1 MIGAAVVAVDVGTGS
16 ARAGVFGPDG
26 RMLGRAE
33 QPIALHRPMADH
45 AEQSSEEIWSA
56 VAGSVR
62 AARTSAGVAA
72 EQVVGLSFDATCS
85 LVALD
90 REDRPASVSTTGEDR
105 WNVVVW
111 LDHRAIAEAEAC
123 TATGH
128 PVLDSLGGTMSPE
141 MEIPKLIW
149 LKRHLPEAWARY
161 GRMLD
166 LADFL
171 TFRACGS
178 NARSCCTVTCKWT
191 YLAHEEPGW
200 QDDFLAAVG
209 LADLRERTAVPARAS
224 AIGASLGKLTADAAA
239 DMALTTSC
247 TVGCGLI
254 DAHAGALGVLGPA
267 LARGSAELDR
277 NLALIAG
284 TSTCHMAL
292 SAEPRRVS
300 GVWGPYYGAVA
311 PRLWLNEGGQSAT
324 GALLDHIL
332 AAHAQGAALGARG
345 HAVVLERIAAMRA
358 EQGEAFAA
366 SLLVLPDF
374 HGNRSPLSDPH
385 ALGVI
390 SGLTLDASLD
400 ALAQLYFATAQGIA
414 FGTRHIL
421 DALNDE
427 GYAIDQ
433 LHVAGGHT
441 RNPLLMELYADTTGC
456 TVVAPPEDTDAVLLG
471 TAMVA
476 AAAARVHKD
485 LGAAASAMAQSG
497 TTRRAEAA
505 RREAYDRRY
514 RAFLEMH
521 EQRRALDRLLG
532 ARA

>member
-1 MIGAAVVAVDVGTGS
+1 MTDAAVVAVDVGTGN

-26 RMLGRAE
+26 SMLGRAE
-33 QPIALHRPMADH
+33 QSVALHRPMPDH
-45 AEQSSEEIWSA
+45 AEQSSEDIWSA
-56 VAGSVR
+56 IAGSVR
-62 AARTSAGVAA
+62 EARASAGVDR

-90 REDRPASVSTTGEDR
+90 GEDGPASVSTTGKDR

-111 LDHRAIAEAEAC
+111 LDHRAIAEAQTC

-128 PVLDSLGGTMSPE
+128 RVLDCLGGTMSPE
-141 MEIPKLIW
+141 MEIPKLMW

-161 GRMLD
+161 SRMLD
-166 LADFL
+166 LAAFL

-200 QDDFLAAVG
+200 QNDFLTAVG
-209 LADLRERTAVPARAS
+209 LSDLRARSAVPARAS
-224 AIGASLGKLTADAAA
+224 AVGAPLGKLTAEAAA
-239 DMALTTSC
+239 AMELTTSC

-254 DAHAGALGVLGPA
+254 DAHAGALGLLGPA
-267 LARGSAELDR
+267 LARGGADLDR

-292 SAEPRRVS
+292 STEPRPVT

-311 PRLWLNEGGQSAT
+311 PGLWLNEGGQSAT

-332 AAHAQGAALGARG
+332 ATHAQGAALGARG
-345 HAVVLERIAAMRA
+345 HATVLERIAALRA
-358 EQGEAFAA
+358 EQGEGFAA
-366 SLLVLPDF
+366 RLLVLPDF
-374 HGNRSPLSDPH
+374 HGNRSPLADPH

-390 SGLTLDASLD
+390 SGLDLDASLD
-400 ALAQLYFATAQGIA
+400 AVGIA

-421 DALNDE
+421 DALNAK
-427 GYAIDQ
+427 GYAIDR

-441 RNPLLMELYADTTGC
+441 RNPLLMELYADATGC
-456 TVVAPPEDTDAVLLG
+456 TVVAPPEGTDAVLLG
-471 TAMVA
+471 TAMA
-476 AAAARVHKD
+476 AAAAAGVHED
-485 LGAAASAMAQSG
+485 LGAAASAMAQPG
-497 TTRRAEAA
+497 TTRRPDAA
-505 RREAYDRRY
+505 RRAVYDRRY
-514 RAFLEMH
+514 RVFLEMH

>member
-1 MIGAAVVAVDVGTGS
+1 MSGAALVAVDVGTGS

-33 QPIALHRPMADH
+33 RPIALHRPMPDH
-45 AEQSSEEIWSA
+45 AEQSSDDIWSA
-56 VAGSVR
+56 VAQSVR
-62 AARTSAGVAA
+62 EARTSAGVAA
-72 EQVVGLSFDATCS
+72 EEVAGVSFDATCS

-90 REDRPASVSTTGEDR
+90 HEDRPASVSTTGEDR

-123 TATGH
+123 TATSH
-128 PVLDSLGGTMSPE
+128 RVLDSLGGTMSPE
-141 MEIPKLIW
+141 MEIPKLMW
-149 LKRHLPEAWARY
+149 LKRHLPEAWPRY

-200 QDDFLAAVG
+200 QHDFLTVMG
-209 LADLRERTAVPARAS
+209 LADLRARTAAPARAS
-224 AIGASLGKLTADAAA
+224 AIGAPLGHLTAAAA
-239 DMALTTSC
+239 TDMALTTTC

-277 NLALIAG
+277 NIALIAG

-292 SAEPRRVS
+292 SADPRRVN

-311 PRLWLNEGGQSAT
+311 PGLWLNEGGQSAT

-332 AAHAQGAALGARG
+332 AAHAQGAALGDRG
-345 HAVVLERIAAMRA
+345 HAVVLERIAALRA
-358 EQGEAFAA
+358 EHGEAFA
-366 SLLVLPDF
+366 SRLLVLPDF
-374 HGNRSPLSDPH
+374 HGNRSPLADPH

-400 ALAQLYFATAQGIA
+400 ALALLYFATAQGIA

-421 DALNDE
+421 DALNAE

-433 LHVAGGHT
+433 LHIAGGHT
-441 RNPLLMELYADTTGC
+441 RNALLMELYADTTGG

-476 AAAARVHKD
+476 AAAAGVHEN
-485 LGAAASAMAQSG
+485 LGAAASAMAQPG
-497 TTRRAEAA
+497 TTRRPDAA
-505 RREAYDRRY
+505 RRQAYDRRY
-514 RAFLEMH
+514 LAFLEMH